1 MKKNDTM
8 GYVAYLLM
16 LALAVC
22 VGFFVLRPDFSAGST
37 YLTISPYILVLLA
50 ILIGIVITGVVLE
63 LGHLLGAKIGKYE
76 VTGWVCLGLGMKKKK
91 DGKKKFYA
99 GNYDGLTGETIVTP
113 IDTKK
118 SNPRPIIYM
127 GLLFLFLEIIIC
139 VVMLVLASSFIKN
152 GETSYYWLKTSS
164 EVVLT
169 VAGMVFLYDVFP
181 SALDSKNDGY
191 LITILNNKTNVI
203 AYNEML
209 LAEDKL
215 SRGLPKGDTP
225 VYDEV
230 TDFTAAVNDITL
242 YDYLDKGDYAAALTI
257 IEKTIACEKKVSTP
271 VFRYAEA
278 EKVAIMIDTLPLE
291 EAKKY
296 FIALPLDV
304 KKHIA
309 SLSNAPSVRA
319 YVLAN
324 GLIEESIGETEAA
337 LNKTHDAFRKLP
349 KEKKAVEKKL
359 LKLAVEKVLTA
370 HPDWDFSDYGYTINK
385 DEKVDAVKT
394 ETADKSEEVVTASED
409 KKDE

>member
-16 LALAVC
+16 LAIAVC
-22 VGFFVLRPDFSAGST
+22 VGFFVLRPDFSAGTT
-37 YLTISPYILVLLA
+37 YLTISPYILVLLS
-50 ILIGIVITGVVLE
+50 ILIGIVFTSLVLE
-63 LGHLLGAKIGKYE
+63 LGHLLGAKIGKYD

-99 GNYDGLTGETIVTP
+99 GNYDGLTGETIVSP
-113 IDTKK
+113 LDSQK

-127 GLLFLFLEIIIC
+127 GLLFLFIEIVIC
-139 VVMLVLASSFIKN
+139 VAMLVFSSSRINN
-152 GETSYYWLKTSS
+152 GDTSFYWLKASS

-169 VAGMVFLYDVFP
+169 VAGMVLVYDIFP
-181 SALDSKNDGY
+181 TALDSKNDGY
-191 LITILNNKTNVI
+191 LITILNNKTNVV

-215 SRGLPKGDTP
+215 ARGLPKGDTP

-230 TDFTAAVNDITL
+230 TDFTSSVNDITL
-242 YDYLDKGDYAAALTI
+242 YDYLDKGDYDAALKI
-257 IEKTIACEKKVSTP
+257 VEKTLVSKKKVSASIYN
-271 VFRYAEA
+271 YAEA
-278 EKVAIMIDTLPLE
+278 QKVAILLDTLPLE

-309 SLSNAPSVRA
+309 SLSNAPSLRA

-324 GLIEESIGETEAA
+324 GLVEESIGETEAA

-359 LKLAVEKVLTA
+359 LKLAVEKVLLA
-370 HPDWDFSDYGYTINK
+370 HPDWDFSDYGYSVK
-385 DEKVDAVKT
+385 ADEKKEDAKK
-394 ETADKSEEVVTASED
+394 EAEGSEVVTAAETKED
-409 KKDE
+409 E